1 MMIDPFGN
9 QQAGLIDRSFR
20 MMDPVKRRAGLEGGH
35 VIRTDQAQFVVG
47 GQHGP
52 LTPAT
57 DRASLSH
64 P

>member
-1 MMIDPFGN
+1 MIDPFGN
-9 QQAGLIDRSFR
+9 QQPSLIDRSFR
-20 MMDPVKRRAGLEGGH
+20 MMNPVKRRAGLEGGH
-35 VIRTDQAQFVVG
+35 VIRTHQTQFAVG

-57 DRASLSH
+57 DRVLLSH